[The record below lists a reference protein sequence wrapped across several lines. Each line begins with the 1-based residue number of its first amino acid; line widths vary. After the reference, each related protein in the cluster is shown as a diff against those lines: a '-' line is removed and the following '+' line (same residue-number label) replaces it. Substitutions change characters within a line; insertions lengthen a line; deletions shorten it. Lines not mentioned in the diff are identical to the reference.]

1 MVKNQLKVKELCVS
15 LKKRVVLKNI
25 KLTACPGQILGI
37 IGPNGAGK
45 STLLKA
51 VVGLIP
57 YDKGNIIYRN
67 KELKKQLHKI
77 AYIPQRSKIDWDYP
91 ATVKEVVMTGRI
103 YKTGIIKNF
112 SRESKRLGIIA
123 LKRLGMGNFQECR
136 IGELSGGQQQ
146 RVFLA
151 RALVQEADIFCLDE
165 PLSGVDFK
173 TQRIIF
179 DFLKELKRKG
189 KIIIMIHHDFKDI
202 IEYFDHVIL
211 LNKQVIKQGKSK
223 QILTEENITRVYGG

>member
-1 MVKNQLKVKELCVS
+1 MATNRLQVTDLCVS

-25 KLTACPGQILGI
+25 NLTACPGQILGI

-51 VVGLIP
+51 MVGLIP
-57 YDKGNIIYRN
+57 CDGGTINYRDK
-67 KELKKQLHKI
+67 KLEKQLHKI
-77 AYIPQRSKIDWDYP
+77 AYIPQRSKVDWDYP
-91 ATVKEVVMTGRI
+91 TTVKEVVMTGRI
-103 YKTGIIKNF
+103 YKTGMLRKF
-112 SRESKRLGIIA
+112 SKESQQLVLIA
-123 LKRLGMGNFQECR
+123 LKRLGMSNFQKCP
-136 IGELSGGQQQ
+136 IGQLSGGQQQ

-151 RALVQEADIFCLDE
+151 RALAQEADIFCLDE
-165 PLSGVDFK
+165 PLTGVDFK

-179 DFLKELKRKG
+179 EFLKELKQKG

-211 LNKQVIKQGKSK
+211 LNKQVIRQGKSLE
-223 QILTEENITRVYGG
+223 ILDEENMTKVYGG

>member
-1 MVKNQLKVKELCVS
+1 MVKNQLKVNELCVS

-67 KELKKQLHKI
+67 KKLKKQLHKI

-91 ATVKEVVMTGRI
+91 ATVEEVVMTGRI
-103 YKTGIIKNF
+103 YKTGILKNF

-223 QILTEENITRVYGG
+223 QILTEENITKVYGG

>member
-1 MVKNQLKVKELCVS
+1 MV
-15 LKKRVVLKNI
+15 
-25 KLTACPGQILGI
+25 
-37 IGPNGAGK
+37 
-45 STLLKA
+45 
-51 VVGLIP
+51 
-57 YDKGNIIYRN
+57 
-67 KELKKQLHKI
+67 
-77 AYIPQRSKIDWDYP
+77 
-91 ATVKEVVMTGRI
+91 
-103 YKTGIIKNF
+103 
-112 SRESKRLGIIA
+112 
-123 LKRLGMGNFQECR
+123 NFQECR

-151 RALVQEADIFCLDE
+151 RALAQEADIFCLDE

-202 IEYFDHVIL
+202 MEYFDHVIL

-223 QILTEENITRVYGG
+223 QILTKENITKVYGG